1 MANLYE
7 LTGNAERLSA
17 ALAGDLTDEEWVSV
31 RREFED
37 NAEAITDKLDAY
49 SKVIRNLTSE
59 SDAYKAEE
67 ARMSALRRTVDRNIA
82 RMNDAVETAMRAC
95 GEVKVKTTIGT
106 WAFQKNP
113 PSVNITDAAKVPAEY
128 MKQPAPVIDRAA
140 ILAKLKAGEAVE
152 GAELKQGE
160 SLRFR

>member
-7 LTGNAERLSA
+7 LTGNAERLNA

-31 RREFED
+31 RQEFED

-49 SKVIRNLTSE
+49 SKVIRNLTAE

-67 ARMSALRRTVDRNIA
+67 VRLAGLRATVDRNIT
-82 RMNDAVETAMRAC
+82 RMREAVETAMRAC
-95 GEVKVKTTIGT
+95 GETKVKTTIGT

-128 MKQPAPVIDRAA
+128 MKQPDPVIDRAA